1 MTKQAD
7 SLLRYCVFIIGF
19 LLLAVVSHAEDDTQT
34 ALTAHPT
41 TAPSS
46 ADLASK
52 SVTPPNHKT
61 IQPSQLAYHAE
72 YEAEYRG
79 GWIPIKVSA
88 SRELEALEN
97 GQWRS
102 AFAVYSS
109 IMDLSEISVM
119 ALNDEGFVPDYYEY
133 KTSGFASKEKRKQV
147 FHWQAQKVWGDHKD
161 RFWDYAL
168 EPGTQDSMS
177 YQEQLRYDLI
187 AGKETLAYP
196 VVYKHK
202 LKVYEFERIGED
214 ILNTPHGPLKTLVV
228 KQKINDHNELNSRIW
243 FAADFNFI
251 LVKLKQERPNG
262 DEQII
267 TLKQARQGDAV
278 LNAYTD

>member
-7 SLLRYCVFIIGF
+7 SLLRYCVFILSF
-19 LLLAVVSHAEDDTQT
+19 LLVTAVSHAEDETQT
-34 ALTAHPT
+34 AAVTQSTAAPATPEPT
-41 TAPSS
+41 NEP
-46 ADLASK
+46 
-52 SVTPPNHKT
+52 VTPPNHKT
-61 IQPSQLAYHAE
+61 VPPSQLAYHAE
-72 YEAEYRG
+72 YQAEYRG

-88 SRELEALEN
+88 SRKLEALKN

-109 IMDLSEISVM
+109 VMDLSEISVM
-119 ALNDEGFVPDYYEY
+119 ALNDKGFVPDYYEY
-133 KTSGFASKEKRKQV
+133 KTSGFASKDKRKQV
-147 FHWQAQKVWGDHKD
+147 FHWQEEKVWGDHKD
-161 RFWDYAL
+161 RFWDYTL

-228 KQKINDHNELNSRIW
+228 KQKLNDYNELNSRIW
-243 FAADFNFI
+243 FAVDFNYVM
-251 LVKLKQERPNG
+251 VKLQQERPNG